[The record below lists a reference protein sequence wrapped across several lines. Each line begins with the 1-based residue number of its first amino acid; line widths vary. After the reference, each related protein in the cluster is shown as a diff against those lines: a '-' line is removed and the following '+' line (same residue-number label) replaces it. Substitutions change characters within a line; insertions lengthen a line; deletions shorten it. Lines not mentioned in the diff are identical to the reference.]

1 MRQLKVLKEF
11 RDISDYKVLHEVG
24 STLYL
29 EDEVRAARLVRL
41 GLCEDA
47 ARKAPKVEQPVTV
60 DQPDQPDEP
69 ETTAD
74 ESAST
79 DASASSSESDE
90 PKAAAKG
97 RKKKAE

>member
-11 RDISDYKVLHEVG
+11 RDISDYKVQHEVG

-41 GLCEDA
+41 GLCEDVE
-47 ARKAPKVEQPVTV
+47 RKPLQVEQSVPAEPPV
-60 DQPDQPDEP
+60 QQDEP
-69 ETTAD
+69 EATAD
-74 ESAST
+74 ESASS
-79 DASASSSESDE
+79 DAADSSAESDE